1 MGQGSNL
8 SRRTQCLGM
17 GAREMRNWGA
27 RVRDGARVAG
37 YGALVVENSALRVT
51 LLVDRGA
58 DVVEFLH
65 KPTDTDFC
73 TFSRRGLRGPAESAG
88 RPFMDIYYGGWQE
101 VFPSGG
107 TPCTYAGAGFDQ
119 HAEVAL
125 LPWHPTILEDSP
137 DRVVV
142 ALEVRCLQT
151 PFRLRRVL
159 TLDAGTPRLEVEST
173 DSPEK
178 HWGGKG

>member
-1 MGQGSNL
+1 
-8 SRRTQCLGM
+8 
-17 GAREMRNWGA
+17 MRNWGA

-37 YGALVVENSALRVT
+37 YGALVLENSALRVT

-73 TFSRRGLRGPAESAG
+73 TFSKRGLRGPAESAG

-107 TPCTYAGAGFDQ
+107 GGLRFPRRRSGPARGGRPVAVGHLGVAG
-119 HAEVAL
+119 
-125 LPWHPTILEDSP
+125 
-137 DRVVV
+137 
-142 ALEVRCLQT
+142 
-151 PFRLRRVL
+151 
-159 TLDAGTPRLEVEST
+159 
-173 DSPEK
+173 
-178 HWGGKG
+178 